1 MTMFSFEDDLNTPRN
16 RGAAWARSRIIEAG
30 RAVFSER
37 GYAATSE
44 AEIALRADVSWSVFD
59 ECFRHK
65 DEVLYELAATAN
77 GDLVRRVVT
86 TLGLNPRVLGAPDGM
101 AQSAESRLRA
111 LVDAFVD
118 VPADEGALR
127 TLIHGRRRY
136 DDALDAL
143 CCTTERTL
151 INLIARLL
159 DLMARPGDRVALA
172 MVLYGLVE
180 GAVRAHG
187 QREQLISDT
196 RFVDALV
203 TAVLNV
209 VFPGRTA
216 H

>member
-1 MTMFSFEDDLNTPRN
+1 MTMFSFEDDLNTHSE
-16 RGAAWARSRIIEAG
+16 RGAAWARKRIIEAG

-44 AEIALRADVSWSVFD
+44 AEIALRADVSWAVFD
-59 ECFRHK
+59 QCFRHK
-65 DEVLYELAATAN
+65 DEVLYEIATATN
-77 GDLVRRVVT
+77 GDLVRRVVS
-86 TLGLNPRVLGAPDGM
+86 TLGLNPRVLSTPDGM
-101 AQSAESRLRA
+101 AASAKERLRA
-111 LVDAFVD
+111 LVEAFVNVRD
-118 VPADEGALR
+118 DEGALR
-127 TLIHGRRRY
+127 TLMHSRRRY

-159 DLMARPGDRVALA
+159 DLMERRGDRVALA

-180 GAVRAHG
+180 GSIRAHG
-187 QREQLISDT
+187 QREQLITDA
-196 RFVDALV
+196 RFIEALV

>member
-1 MTMFSFEDDLNTPRN
+1 MFSFEDDLNTHPD
-16 RGAAWARSRIIEAG
+16 RGGSWARARVVAAG

-44 AEIALRADVSWSVFD
+44 AEIALRADVSWAVFD
-59 ECFRHK
+59 QCFRNK
-65 DEVLYELAATAN
+65 DEVLYEIASVAN
-77 GDLVRRVVT
+77 GDLVRRVVA
-86 TLGLNPRVLGAPDGM
+86 TLGLNPRVLSTPDGM
-101 AQSAESRLRA
+101 AESAKHRLRA
-111 LVDAFVD
+111 LVEAFVD
-118 VPADEGALR
+118 VRSDEGPLR
-127 TLIHGRRRY
+127 TLMHARRRY
-136 DDALDAL
+136 DDPLDAL

-159 DLMARPGDRVALA
+159 DLMERPGDRVAIA
-172 MVLYGLVE
+172 MILYGLVE

-187 QREQLISDT
+187 QRERLLTDE
-196 RFVDALV
+196 RFIDAVV

>member
-1 MTMFSFEDDLNTPRN
+1 
-16 RGAAWARSRIIEAG
+16 
-30 RAVFSER
+30 VFSER

-44 AEIALRADVSWSVFD
+44 AEIALRADVSWAVFD

-65 DEVLYELAATAN
+65 DEVLYEIATEAN
-77 GDLVRRVVT
+77 GELVRRVVG

-101 AQSAESRLRA
+101 ADSAKHRLRA
-111 LVDAFVD
+111 LVEAFLETREV
-118 VPADEGALR
+118 EGSLR
-127 TLIHGRRRY
+127 TLMQARRRH

-159 DLMARPGDRVALA
+159 DLLQRPGDRVALA

-180 GAVRAHG
+180 GAIRVHG
-187 QREQLISDT
+187 QRERLISDE
-196 RFVDALV
+196 RFVDGVV
-203 TAVLNV
+203 TAVLNI